1 MNSGEIIRK
10 LRQSNGLTQDEM
22 AEKLFVTR
30 QAVSRWENGDTLP
43 NIDTLRIMSRIFDI
57 PINNLVDV
65 KALSG
70 DGNGE
75 KNADRFLGFADVYDN
90 NRPSVPKQ
98 AVDIIVRYLGKAP
111 GNVVDIGCGTGLS
124 VAAWDGRCGH
134 VTGIDPSDDMLAVA
148 RLKENEHLS
157 FIKAFSHDT
166 GLPAE
171 YADAVVC
178 SQSFH
183 WMNPQDTLREVDRIL
198 RCGGAFAAIDCDWP
212 PVCGLKAEMAYAA
225 LFNKV
230 RIIEEENAD
239 VRHTFTRWNKEDHL
253 NNIRSSGYFR
263 YSREIVFSSVEQC
276 SAERFI
282 GLAMSQ
288 GSLQTILKLHPELI
302 ENDYRHFCK
311 AVYASFEEDAI
322 NEMTFCYR
330 MRIGIK

>member
-1 MNSGEIIRK
+1 MNSGEIIKK

-30 QAVSRWENGDTLP
+30 QAVSRWENGETLP
-43 NIDTLRIMSRIFDI
+43 NIDTLRIISRIFDI

-70 DGNGE
+70 GGNGE

-98 AVDIIVRYLGKAP
+98 AVDIIVSYLGYTP
-111 GNVVDIGCGTGLS
+111 ENVVDIGCGTGLS
-124 VAAWDGRCGH
+124 VMAWDGLCGH
-134 VTGIDPSDDMLAVA
+134 ITGIDPSEDMLAVA
-148 RLKENEHLS
+148 RLKETEHIS
-157 FIKAFSHDT
+157 FRKAFSHDT

-171 YADAVVC
+171 YADVVVC

-183 WMNPQDTLREVDRIL
+183 WMNPQDTLKEADRIL
-198 RCGGAFAAIDCDWP
+198 KHGGVFAAIDCDWP
-212 PVCGLKAEMAYAA
+212 PVCSLKAEMAYAA

-239 VRHTFTRWNKEDHL
+239 IHRTFTRWDKANHL
-253 NNIRSSGYFR
+253 NNIRSSGFFR
-263 YSREIVFSSVEQC
+263 YSREIVFSSVEPC
-276 SAERFI
+276 NAERFI
-282 GLAMSQ
+282 GLAESQ

-302 ENDYRHFCK
+302 EKDYQHFLK
-311 AVYASFEEDAI
+311 AVYSCFEEDNR
-322 NEMTFCYR
+322 NEITFCYR
-330 MRIGIK
+330 MRLGVK